1 MVAVVGEQDD
11 LTDLMSSD
19 ASQKEEEILEDLVN
33 GAEVSGENRI
43 LLREFLY
50 RNKEVFSLSGELG
63 RYRDMPFS
71 IDTGDARPIRQMPRR
86 VPHHLKA
93 EVDKQ
98 LDEMLRQGVIEPS
111 YSPWASPICL
121 VRKKDGGLRFCVDYR
136 KLNSVTKEIGRAS
149 CRERG

>member
-1 MVAVVGEQDD
+1 
-11 LTDLMSSD
+11 
-19 ASQKEEEILEDLVN
+19 
-33 GAEVSGENRI
+33 
-43 LLREFLY
+43 
-50 RNKEVFSLSGELG
+50 
-63 RYRDMPFS
+63 MPFS

-121 VRKKDGGLRFCVDYR
+121 VRKKDGGLHFCVDY
-136 KLNSVTKEIGRAS
+136 A
-149 CRERG
+149 